1 MAKKPETDGEAKVGR
16 PSTYSEETADAICV
30 ELMAGRSLVE
40 ICEQDDMPA
49 ERTVYVWLLKH
60 PEFVRKYAHA
70 REMQAERGIDEII
83 PIADDGRNDWM
94 ERVNSDGTF
103 IGWME
108 NGEAMRRSQIRI
120 DARKWKASKLRPK
133 VYGDKLAIGGDDTA
147 PPVRL
152 EMVKRVIVDPR
163 DTNG

>member
-1 MAKKPETDGEAKVGR
+1 MAKKPKTDGEAKVGR
-16 PSTYSEETADAICV
+16 PSTYSEEAADAICV

-40 ICEQDDMPA
+40 ICEQEDMPA

-94 ERVNSDGTF
+94 EQHNAEGQT
-103 IGWME
+103 IGWKE
-108 NGEAMRRSQIRI
+108 NGEAIRRSQIRI

-133 VYGDKLAIGGDDTA
+133 VYGDKVQLGGDSDN
-147 PPVRL
+147 PVQA
-152 EMVKRVIVDPR
+152 VIQVVTGVPR
-163 DTNG
+163 SND